1 MCNNNRMSKK
11 LTKREQFELVKKD
24 YHKWLATLGL
34 NINIK
39 TGQIRQSK
47 RVTKFLDLSMY
58 KVRNSIPTSDR
69 IPGVCVKR
77 TLPKVTLPE
86 GKTIG
91 IAYNKGNYQV
101 VDQADFKSMGR
112 KIWER

>member
-1 MCNNNRMSKK
+1 MMSKN
-11 LTKREQFELVKKD
+11 LTKRQQLELVKKD

-47 RVTKFLDLSMY
+47 RVTKLLDLSMY

-91 IAYNKGNYQV
+91 IAYNKGNYQI
-101 VDQADFKSMGR
+101 VDKADFKSMGR
-112 KIWER
+112 KI

>member
-1 MCNNNRMSKK
+1 MSKK
-11 LTKREQFELVKKD
+11 LTKREQLNLVKRQ

-34 NINIK
+34 NVNLK
-39 TGQIRQSK
+39 TGRIIQSK
-47 RVTKFLDLSMY
+47 REPKELDLSMY

-69 IPGVCVKR
+69 IPGACVKQPQ
-77 TLPKVTLPE
+77 PKVQLPE

-101 VDQADFKSMGR
+101 VDKADFNTMGR
-112 KIWER
+112 KT

>member
-112 KIWER
+112 KI

>member
-11 LTKREQFELVKKD
+11 LTKKEQLELVKIQ
-24 YHKWLATLGL
+24 YHKWLGTLGL
-34 NINIK
+34 NVNVK
-39 TGQIRQSK
+39 TGHIIKSK
-47 RVTKFLDLSMY
+47 RIPQELDLSMY

-69 IPGVCVKR
+69 IPGACVKR

-91 IAYNKGNYQV
+91 IAYNKGNYQI
-101 VDQADFKSMGR
+101 VDKADFKSMGR
-112 KIWER
+112 KI